1 MRLLELELFAF
12 APEGCPVFDYAV
24 SLHQRGE
31 TFVGAIEN
39 LTEGRFV
46 PIDGRD
52 TYMTDSRAGA
62 THWFRNATKAKA

>member
-1 MRLLELELFAF
+1 MKLLELELLSFHI
-12 APEGCPVFDYAV
+12 EGWGPQDYAI

-52 TYMTDSRAGA
+52 TYMTDSWAGA
-62 THWFRNATKAKA
+62 MHWFRNATKVRA

>member
-1 MRLLELELFAF
+1 MRLLELELFGF

-24 SLHQRGE
+24 SLHRRGN
-31 TFVGAIEN
+31 VYIGAIEN

-52 TYMTDSRAGA
+52 TYMTDSWADGLE
-62 THWFRNATKAKA
+62 WFRNATRARA

>member
-1 MRLLELELFAF
+1 MRLLELQLLSFHIDGWG
-12 APEGCPVFDYAV
+12 PQDYAV

-46 PIDGRD
+46 RVNGRNA
-52 TYMTDSRAGA
+52 YMTDSLDGA
-62 THWFRNATKAKA
+62 MHWFRNATSAQA

>member
-1 MRLLELELFAF
+1 MKLLELELFSF

-24 SLHQRGE
+24 SLHQRGD

-46 PIDGRD
+46 RVDGRNA
-52 TYMTDSRAGA
+52 YMTDSWSGA
-62 THWFRNATKAKA
+62 IYWFRNATKTKA